1 MPQAYRQKRKLTD
14 APTRRRVRSRA
25 PLHSDSPAQPQPQ
38 LQSKPPLM
46 VRLPLLL
53 TGSGGFSNSQQQI
66 TPKMQV
72 SSSSHSCA

>member
-1 MPQAYRQKRKLTD
+1 M
-14 APTRRRVRSRA
+14 TRRSEERKEGDSRLA
-25 PLHSDSPAQPQPQ
+25 TSEYFQQLITSPAQPQPQ